1 MWIFSVLASFVGQT
15 TPFLIK
21 CFGTFVEIQ
30 LVTNVE
36 IYFWTLS
43 SIPMIYMLIF
53 MSIPCNVDDT
63 MSLDEHHAFRVFVLR
78 NTGLA
83 EFTAFTA
90 SSN

>member
-1 MWIFSVLASFVGQT
+1 
-15 TPFLIK
+15 
-21 CFGTFVEIQ
+21 
-30 LVTNVE
+30 
-36 IYFWTLS
+36 
-43 SIPMIYMLIF
+43 MIYMLIF